1 MEKCCIICGST
12 APVLT
17 NSGRISAFR
26 QASNQDQRCDDL
38 AERLADDATTFW
50 CHKNCISTY
59 CSPDPI
65 QRLLK
70 RMKES
75 DSDNPD
81 SSGSSSKHLRS
92 STEGMF
98 NFCEYCLLCGEECQV
113 IPPQK
118 NPMTMTATL
127 KLCQALVAK

>member
-17 NSGRISAFR
+17 NSASISAFR
-26 QASNQDQRCDDL
+26 QASDQAQRGDDL
-38 AERLADDATTFW
+38 AERLADDAATFW

-59 CSPDPI
+59 CTPDHI
-65 QRLLK
+65 QRFLK

-92 STEGMF
+92 ITEGMF
-98 NFCEYCLLCGEECQV
+98 NF
-113 IPPQK
+113 
-118 NPMTMTATL
+118 
-127 KLCQALVAK
+127 